1 MTITRLE
8 NTSHPANHLADP
20 KLEREARKLSR
31 GRVTKKK
38 MGWLLAKVESHKIT
52 REEFSA
58 VLRRAMEIYNF
69 ALAVKEVVERFPEE
83 EQSRALIDGR
93 IYADVMARYDAL
105 MSEYDTAVAPKV
117 VFVPAPSATR
127 H

>member
-58 VLRRAMEIYNF
+58 VLRRA
-69 ALAVKEVVERFPEE
+69 
-83 EQSRALIDGR
+83 
-93 IYADVMARYDAL
+93 L